1 MRVIEFNSIKPI
13 SEEAISLI
21 TELSSFTVSQFEDGE
36 SYKNHLL
43 QILVKNLRIFFSIN
57 NKIRF

>member
-36 SYKNHLL
+36 SYKISFIANTS
-43 QILVKNLRIFFSIN
+43 KEFENFFN
-57 NKIRF
+57 